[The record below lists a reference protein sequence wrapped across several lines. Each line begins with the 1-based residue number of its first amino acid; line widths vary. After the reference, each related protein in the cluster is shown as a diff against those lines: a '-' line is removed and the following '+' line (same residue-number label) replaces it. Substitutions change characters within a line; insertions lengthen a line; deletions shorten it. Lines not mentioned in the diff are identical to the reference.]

1 MTATNKPD
9 LLESGIY
16 TFSDVAKLLRT
27 RTQRVRTWVNG
38 HGAHQQPLID
48 NELGRVG
55 HSYVISFTN
64 LMELRFVALFAEADI
79 PLRTIRAIMNEAK
92 DVLQRPHP
100 FATNT
105 VFGTDG
111 KRILALIKRETG
123 ESDVLDLKSR
133 NYEIPAFAVL
143 KPGVIFNS
151 KGDASAWYPR
161 PDTAPNVVMHPRYS
175 FGRPILEASRIPTAA
190 IAASAKVDGPKVTAA
205 IFDVPVKQVREA
217 VEFQEQLR
225 RAA

>member
-1 MTATNKPD
+1 MTAADKPD

-16 TFSDVAKLLRT
+16 TFADAAKLLRT
-27 RTQRVRTWVNG
+27 RTPTIRTWVNG
-38 HGAHQQPLID
+38 HGAHQEPLID

-79 PLRTIRAIMNEAK
+79 PLRTIRAIMNEAR
-92 DVLQRPHP
+92 DVLQHPHP
-100 FATNT
+100 FATST

-111 KRILALIKRETG
+111 KRILAIIQRQTG
-123 ESDVLDLKSR
+123 ERDVLDLKSR
-133 NYEIPAFAVL
+133 NYEIPAFTVL
-143 KPGVIFNS
+143 KPGVVFNS
-151 KGDASAWYPR
+151 KGEASAWYPR
-161 PDTAPNVVMHPRYS
+161 PDTAPNVVMHPHYS
-175 FGRPILEASRIPTAA
+175 FGRPILKTSQIPTAA

-205 IFDVPVKQVREA
+205 IFDVPLKQVREA
-217 VEFQEQLR
+217 VDFQERLR